1 MTFAMGGILHAGS
14 RHFGPVLCLLLGPP
28 DLHDHCGP
36 NPDEEAGH
44 QCDTAITNH
53 SHKEFLC
60 DWDVGRL
67 RPGTLSMAERCYPT
81 SEVRGSGQEC
91 QAAMVQEQQ
100 RGAVQVRGQGWW
112 PGGATPRPRP
122 GKAGRGATRGA
133 VAAQA

>member
-91 QAAMVQEQQ
+91 QAATVQEQ
-100 RGAVQVRGQGWW
+100 
-112 PGGATPRPRP
+112 P
-122 GKAGRGATRGA
+122 RGATLCSRSGGCVGAGGPRGA
-133 VAAQA
+133 MPR